1 MSENKQAVPRIM
13 LNPQTGIK
21 VLCIGNR
28 KFKAGETHRFN
39 KATTE
44 KHLRRRVPVG
54 SKTVNTFIPVED
66 HEDLPAVTEPAYGQV
81 DLMDRTDAKTTD
93 QLLNEGDGNIEV
105 E

>member
-13 LNPQTGIK
+13 LNPQTGIQI
-21 VLCIGNR
+21 LCIGNR
-28 KFKAGETHRFN
+28 KFKAGESHRFN

-54 SKTVNTFIPVED
+54 NKSVPTFIPVED
-66 HEDLPAVTEPAYGQV
+66 PEDLPVGTEQAHGQV
-81 DLMDRTDAKTTD
+81 DLMDQTDKP
-93 QLLNEGDGNIEV
+93 LLDEGDGNIEV